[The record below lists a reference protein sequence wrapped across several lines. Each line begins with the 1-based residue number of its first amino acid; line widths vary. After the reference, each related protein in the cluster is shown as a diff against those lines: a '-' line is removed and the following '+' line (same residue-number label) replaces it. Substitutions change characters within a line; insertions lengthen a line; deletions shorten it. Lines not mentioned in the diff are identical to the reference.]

1 MKLIHKN
8 LNNRLEMSKK
18 KFLYFTGKEMMM
30 VSIKK
35 MKHRDGRKSGITS
48 LKRSKEEG
56 ERKCNNI
63 KS

>member
-1 MKLIHKN
+1 
-8 LNNRLEMSKK
+8 
-18 KFLYFTGKEMMM
+18 MMM